1 MEIEPEEEEEDEEEE
16 GHEPQ
21 VKRGKTLTTSSPT
34 VGSKQEISISIKDPN
49 QKNGVVYWKFFNPG
63 NRTFLELIDGKLQI
77 IGSRRIQM
85 LIESVPQGAKFIK
98 ANLYVQKP
106 NDTYEVIEYCAR

>member
-1 MEIEPEEEEEDEEEE
+1 MEIEQEEEEDEEEE
-16 GHEPQ
+16 EPQ
-21 VKRGKTLTTSSPT
+21 VKRGKSGASTPT
-34 VGSKQEISISIKDPN
+34 GGSKQEISISIKDPN

-106 NDTYEVIEYCAR
+106 NDTYEIIEYCARYEI